1 MGAVFVAAIRAA
13 IHGVGRQTAHQVVTF
28 IAAAFDAVVFAVSR
42 TIVAEITGDQDGAC
56 YINDHMYLQLS
67 YEYII

>member
-13 IHGVGRQTAHQVVTF
+13 IHGVGRQTAHHIVTF
-28 IAAAFDAVVFAVSR
+28 IAAAFDAVTLAVSR

-56 YINDHMYLQLS
+56 YINDHMYLQDH
-67 YEYII
+67 